1 MQQQIDWNE
10 GRWTHNPSHVEEHDG
25 TLRVRAKEGS
35 DAWRIT
41 SYGFIHDSEHAL
53 VRPFSTM
60 SAMEVTFK
68 TDMSQQ
74 FDQAG
79 LFIRADDSH
88 WVKAG
93 LEQSDGSL
101 QLGAVVTDGR
111 SDWSVSR
118 TPEWNHRIITMRAS
132 WSQNAIT
139 LRAKAE
145 GEEFR
150 LVRVLPFDD
159 IQGVEAGPYICA
171 PSRALF
177 TIDFL
182 SWKIT
187 DPDSSLHE

>member
-1 MQQQIDWNE
+1 MQEEIHWDE
-10 GRWTHNPSHVEEHDG
+10 GRWTHDPERVEEHDG
-25 TLRVRAKEGS
+25 TLRVTAAKGS

-53 VRPFSTM
+53 IRPFNSG
-60 SAMEVTFK
+60 SAMEVTFR

-79 LFIRADDSH
+79 LFIRADGEH

-93 LEQSDGSL
+93 LEQSDGIL
-101 QLGAVVTDGR
+101 QLGAVVTDGH

-118 TPEWNHRIITMRAS
+118 TPEWNHRIITLRAS
-132 WSQNAIT
+132 WSHDAIT
-139 LRAKAE
+139 LRAKADD
-145 GEEFR
+145 EEYR

-159 IQGVEAGPYICA
+159 RRGVEAGPYICA
-171 PSRALF
+171 PTRAAF

-187 DPDSSLHE
+187 DADASLHD